1 MHTVRRA
8 AMSDAPRVTD
18 IVRRAYAH
26 YVVRLGKPPA
36 PMNADYGRLIADGTV
51 HVLEDDTTVVGV
63 IVLIPRVGRLDLDN
77 VAVDPDHQHQGH
89 GRRLIAFAEAE
100 ARRLGLPEVR
110 LYTNIVM
117 TENLALYTRLGFEET
132 HRAEDDGYRRV
143 FMRKRL

>member
-26 YVVRLGKPPA
+26 YVVRIGKPPA
-36 PMNADYGRLIADGTV
+36 PMHADYGRLIADGTV
-51 HVLEDDTTVVGV
+51 HVLEDDTILVGV
-63 IVLIPRVGRLDLDN
+63 IVLIPQVGRLDLDN
-77 VAVDPDHQHQGH
+77 VAVDPDHQHRGY

-110 LYTNIVM
+110 LYTNIAM
-117 TENLALYTRLGFEET
+117 TENLALYTGLGFEET
-132 HRAEDDGYRRV
+132 HRADDDGYRRV

>member
-26 YVVRLGKPPA
+26 YVVRIGKPPA

-63 IVLIPRVGRLDLDN
+63 IVLIPRAGRLDLDN
-77 VAVDPDHQHQGH
+77 VAVDPDHQHRGY

-110 LYTNIVM
+110 LYTNIAM

-132 HRAEDDGYRRV
+132 HRADDDGYRRV